1 MGRLAG
7 GSAYTGRAQ
16 LTVRG
21 LDDGTVALLQ
31 QDAEVRGLSL
41 NRYLVQLLD
50 DRAELRRRR
59 DQLDRLGQRLEA
71 VRERLAAQL
80 AAAGRTSSD
89 SAALLWVERGGR

>member
-1 MGRLAG
+1 MGRVAG
-7 GSAYTGRAQ
+7 GSAYAGRGQ

-21 LDDGTVALLQ
+21 LEDQTLALLQ
-31 QDAEVRGLSL
+31 RDADGRGLSL

-80 AAAGRTSSD
+80 AAAGKTGSD

>member
-1 MGRLAG
+1 M
-7 GSAYTGRAQ
+7 GRAQ

-21 LDDGTVALLQ
+21 LDDGTLELLQ

-59 DQLDRLGQRLEA
+59 DQLERLGQRLES

-80 AAAGRTSSD
+80 TAAGRTSSD

>member
-1 MGRLAG
+1 MGRVAG
-7 GSAYTGRAQ
+7 GSAYAGRVQ

-21 LDDGTVALLQ
+21 LEDGTLALLQ

-59 DQLDRLGQRLEA
+59 DQLERVGQRLEA
-71 VRERLAAQL
+71 VRERLAQQL
-80 AAAGRTSSD
+80 VAAGRTGSD
-89 SAALLWVERGGR
+89 SAALLWLERGGR

>member
-1 MGRLAG
+1 MPRNAG
-7 GSAYTGRAQ
+7 SSAYSGRAQ

-31 QDAEVRGLSL
+31 QDAEGRGLSL

-71 VRERLAAQL
+71 VRERLSAQL
-80 AAAGRTSSD
+80 TAAGRTSSD
-89 SAALLWVERGGR
+89 SGALLWVERGGR